1 MPRPEYVTNEDIF
14 RWDEKIDEDP
24 NMSPAMRDSPI
35 VREVCYAGQWM
46 AEKLTELNCPDHL
59 IGRMMWTAGELC
71 FGRKDP
77 WAIHQE
83 VLNSFIDGTIVFE
96 IDPEGI
102 N

>member
-1 MPRPEYVTNEDIF
+1 MPRPEYITFEDTS
-14 RWDEKIDEDP
+14 RWDEKIDNDP
-24 NMSPAMRDSPI
+24 LMPEAAKGSPI

-46 AEKLTELNCPDHL
+46 AEKLTEIECPDHL

-77 WAIHQE
+77 WSIHQE
-83 VLNSFIDGTIVFE
+83 VLNSYVDGTIAFE
-96 IDPEGI
+96 IDPESV